1 MINLL
6 FIYLAYILAIV
17 TLLSLWMIKFRIFG
31 YITITTSLVFALLS
45 GVLNLTGLLVICVI
59 GILIYLSFYFKDK
72 KGVSLFFFIISA
84 VILFL
89 NYMHFF
95 PGFNNIC
102 IIKNAQIS
110 QDAIAFSLYLNYSS
124 IIPTYFLLLFSSEI
138 GILESSNKLLLII
151 KSGIFYGLLA
161 SFILIPISYLFDFI
175 RFDFKLTQYTLVFI
189 FVNLIFTCLPEEIF
203 WRGFIQ
209 SRLEKYFNSIIAIII
224 TSFAFAFI
232 HIAFAGTRFAL
243 LAFIAS
249 HIYGTAYSKTRKIEA
264 SIICHYL
271 VNIGQ
276 FIFFTY
282 PILAK
287 AYPL

>member
-1 MINLL
+1 MLNLI
-6 FIYLAYILAIV
+6 FIYLAYILAITSV
-17 TLLSLWMIKFRIFG
+17 LSLWTRFKAFG
-31 YITITTSLVFALLS
+31 YITVTSSLIFASLGAIVS
-45 GVLNLTGLLVICVI
+45 LTGLLVITI
-59 GILIYLSFYFKDK
+59 IIIFIHLSFYFKSK
-72 KGVSLFFFIISA
+72 KGFSLFFFGITA

-89 NYMHFF
+89 NYIHFF

-102 IIKNAQIS
+102 IIKNVQIS
-110 QDAIAFSLYLNYSS
+110 KDAIPFSLYLNYSS

-138 GILESSNKLLLII
+138 RLLKNLSKLFSVI
-151 KSGIFYGLLA
+151 KSGVFYGLIA
-161 SFILIPISYLFDFI
+161 VCILIPISYLFDFI
-175 RFDFKLTQYTLVFI
+175 KFDFKLTHYTLVFI
-189 FVNLIFTCLPEEIF
+189 FVNLIFTCLSEEIF

-209 SRLEKYFNSIIAIII
+209 SRLQKYFNPIIAVIF
-224 TSFAFAFI
+224 TSIAFAFI

-249 HIYGTAYSKTRKIEA
+249 LIYGIAYSKTKKIEVN
-264 SIICHYL
+264 IICHYL

-287 AYPL
+287 AYLL